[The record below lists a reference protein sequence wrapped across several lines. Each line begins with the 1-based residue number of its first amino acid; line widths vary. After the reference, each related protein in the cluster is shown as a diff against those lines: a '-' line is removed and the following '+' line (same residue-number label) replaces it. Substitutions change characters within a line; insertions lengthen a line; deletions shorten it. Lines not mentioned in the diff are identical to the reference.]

1 MVRSMTGYGR
11 AQSSVCGFELT
22 LEIRSVNHRY
32 LDISVRVPRAY
43 GYLEDIVKTGLK
55 EKISRGKVDVYISV
69 DDSVADNVSVSLN
82 KPLLDG
88 YIKALGEISDE
99 YGLSND
105 LTVSAVMRLPDI
117 FNIEKA
123 DEDTDM
129 LSKEI
134 ESMLETALSG
144 YISMSAAEGSQLAAD
159 ITARLDTI
167 GETVEKI
174 EERSPECVAEYR
186 EKLEA
191 RLKEVLETHSVDEQ
205 RILTEA
211 AIFADKISVSEET
224 VRLKSHIRQLRD
236 MLNENGGVGR
246 KLDFLVQ
253 ELNREAN
260 TIGSK
265 ANDIEISR
273 LVVEL
278 KAEIEK
284 IREQVQ
290 NIE

>member
-11 AQSSVCGFELT
+11 AQSSVGGFELT

-69 DDSVADNVSVSLN
+69 DDSVADNVSVLLN

-265 ANDIEISR
+265 ANDIEIS
-273 LVVEL
+273 LAL
-278 KAEIEK
+278 
-284 IREQVQ
+284 
-290 NIE
+290 

>member
-11 AQSSVCGFELT
+11 AQSSVGGFELT

-167 GETVEKI
+167 GKTVEKI